1 MQTKVLSLRGTAIQ
15 HRCTVKTS
23 IATRSKLHR
32 SVSCMASAGSNMN
45 VLVIGSGGREHALA
59 WKMAQS
65 PSCNQLFV
73 APGNAGTE
81 LEPNMI
87 TMPSLNP
94 SNHKAV
100 IDFCKEKQV
109 GFVVVGPEQPLVEG
123 LVDSLSAAGIT
134 AFGPSAAAAQLEG
147 SKAFMKN
154 ILRKYNIP
162 TAFYEVFDN
171 PTDAKAYIKA
181 HGAPIVVKTSG
192 LAAGKGVI
200 VAQTEEEAF
209 AAVDDML
216 IKGTFGNAGERIV
229 IEEFLDGE
237 EASFFALIDGETCI
251 PLVGAQD
258 HKAVG
263 DGDTGPNTGGM
274 GSYSPAPVLTPEL
287 QEQVM
292 RDLIYP
298 TARGMA
304 AEGTPFRGVL
314 FAGLMIDSSGKAKL
328 LEHNVRFGDPECQSL
343 MVRLRSDLL
352 DTLQGALRGEAIPL
366 EWDPSPSLTVV
377 LAAKGYPGS
386 YGKGAPIN
394 GLESVTGAKVFHA
407 GTAMKDGQ
415 VVSAGGRVLGVTALG
430 KDVAEAQAKAYAAVD
445 QIDFADGFCRRDIG
459 WRAVARLREGK

>member
-1 MQTKVLSLRGTAIQ
+1 MLRG
-15 HRCTVKTS
+15 VS
-23 IATRSKLHR
+23 ITPRWSKPSSIGVRKRHHHLAC
-32 SVSCMASAGSNMN
+32 SASADNIN

-65 PSCNQLFV
+65 PSCDQLFV
-73 APGNAGTE
+73 APGNAGTQ
-81 LEPNMI
+81 LEPNM
-87 TMPSLNP
+87 TTLPNLNP
-94 SNHKAV
+94 SNHKAI
-100 IDFCKEKQV
+100 IDFCREKQV

-147 SKAFMKN
+147 SKEFMKN
-154 ILRKYNIP
+154 LCRKYNIP
-162 TAFYEVFDN
+162 TAGYEVFDN
-171 PTDAKAYIKA
+171 PTDAKAYIRA

-200 VAQTEEEAF
+200 VAQTIDEAF

-216 IKGTFGNAGERIV
+216 INGTFGDAGARIV
-229 IEEFLDGE
+229 IEEFLSGE

-287 QEQVM
+287 QEEVM
-292 RDLIYP
+292 KELIYP

-352 DTLQGALRGEAIPL
+352 GTLQGALRGEAVPL
-366 EWDPSPSLTVV
+366 DWDPSPSLTVV

-386 YGKGAPIN
+386 YGKGCVIE
-394 GLESVTGAKVFHA
+394 GLENVTGAKVFHA
-407 GTAMKDGQ
+407 GTSMRDGK
-415 VVSAGGRVLGVTALG
+415 VVSNGGRVLGVTALG
-430 KDVAEAQAKAYAAVD
+430 SDVADAQAKAYAAVD
-445 QIDFADGFCRRDIG
+445 QIEYADGFCRRDIG
-459 WRAVARLREGK
+459 WRAVARLRDRN

>member
-1 MQTKVLSLRGTAIQ
+1 MQTSSLISSATRCSAIGAR
-15 HRCTVKTS
+15 HRATTVKC
-23 IATRSKLHR
+23 R
-32 SVSCMASAGSNMN
+32 ASSSDNLN

-59 WKMAQS
+59 WKMAES
-65 PSCNQLFV
+65 TSCNQLYV
-73 APGNAGTE
+73 APGNAGTQ
-81 LEPNMI
+81 LEPNM
-87 TMPSLNP
+87 TTLPSLNP

-100 IDFCKEKQV
+100 IDFCREKQV

-147 SKAFMKN
+147 SKEFMKN
-154 ILRKYNIP
+154 LLRKYNIP
-162 TAFYEVFDN
+162 TATYEVFTN
-171 PTDAKAYIKA
+171 PVDAKAFIKA

-200 VAQTEEEAF
+200 VAQTIEEAC

-216 IKGTFGNAGERIV
+216 IKGTFGDAGERIV
-229 IEEFLDGE
+229 IEEFLSGE

-263 DGDTGPNTGGM
+263 EGDTGPNTGGM
-274 GSYSPAPVLTPEL
+274 GSYSPAPVLTPAL

-292 RDLIYP
+292 NELIYP
-298 TARGMA
+298 TARGMV

-343 MVRLRSDLL
+343 MVRLQTDLL
-352 DTLQGALRGEAIPL
+352 SVLQGALRGEDVGDL
-366 EWDPSPSLTVV
+366 QWDPRPSLTVV
-377 LAAKGYPGS
+377 LAAKGYPGA
-386 YGKGAPIN
+386 YGKGCVIRN
-394 GLESVTGAKVFHA
+394 LESVSGAKVFHA
-407 GTAMKDGQ
+407 GTGMNADGE
-415 VVSAGGRVLGVTALG
+415 VISTGGRVLGVTALG
-430 KDVAEAQAKAYAAVD
+430 NDVADAQKKAYAAVD
-445 QIDFADGFCRRDIG
+445 QIDYADGFCRRDIG
-459 WRAVARLREGK
+459 WRACERLLL